1 MQLSVS
7 RVGQCVK
14 KICYYMCMKKI
25 TQFALATLVAV
36 IVISIYQVYGWFKG
50 PQSRISLD
58 QASVVTEIRSLSK
71 LETTSFT
78 MEKIIE
84 GGVQGNAFQNILYG
98 DRILLIAHAEIIA
111 GFDMSKL
118 EVDDVRVSGTTVELR
133 LPAPEILVSR
143 LDNEKT
149 RVYDRKLGIFTKG
162 DPQLESEAR
171 LAAENSIRQAACD
184 AGILM
189 VAQQNGAQQ
198 LRVLL
203 ELAGFEKVNTVFAKG
218 ECK

>member
-1 MQLSVS
+1 MKTLKHVAILGLIFVIIFNVYQL
-7 RVGQCVK
+7 
-14 KICYYMCMKKI
+14 
-25 TQFALATLVAV
+25 FNAW
-36 IVISIYQVYGWFKG
+36 QV

-58 QASVVTEIRSLSK
+58 QTSVVTEIRSLSK

-84 GGVQGNAFQNILYG
+84 GGVQGNVFQNILYG
-98 DRILLIAHAEIIA
+98 DKILLIAHAEIIA

-118 EVDDVRVSGTTVELR
+118 QADNVRVSGTSVELQ

-171 LAAENSIRQAACD
+171 LAAETSIRQAACD
-184 AGILM
+184 AGILLA
-189 VAQQNGAQQ
+189 AQQNGERQMRA
-198 LRVLL
+198 LL
-203 ELAGFEKVNTVFAKG
+203 GLAGFENVSVSFEKG
-218 ECK
+218 ECR